1 MRLPETISG
10 PVLFSLDFLI
20 LELAFKQPL
29 KNMQQPSDLLECQ
42 EHLGA
47 GRYIYRFANPN
58 DAGSEDGL

>member
-1 MRLPETISG
+1 MPLLETIPG

-29 KNMQQPSDLLECQ
+29 KNMQQPSDPLECQ
-42 EHLGA
+42 EYPGA

-58 DAGSEDGL
+58 DGSEDGL